1 MKTLK
6 LAALSLLLA
15 VPLIAQQPDT
25 GKMKHEAM
33 GMGHGMGGGA
43 GHDMM
48 QGMAAMMA
56 PMMGVMAYMPEHLL
70 EMKDDL
76 KLTPDQV
83 SKITALQAQSKTLHE
98 GLMGGMKPHFD
109 AMNAAFDKGDTAGAK
124 MHFNAAHDAMGKAH
138 ATGIGIASQARA
150 ALTDVQRAQVDQ
162 WAKDM
167 QGRMMMR
174 GPEH

>member
-6 LAALSLLLA
+6 LTALGLLLA
-15 VPLIAQQPDT
+15 IPLAAQQPDSA
-25 GKMKHEAM
+25 KMKHEGMGM
-33 GMGHGMGGGA
+33 GMGHGPMG

-48 QGMAAMMA
+48 GMMAQMMA

-70 EMKDDL
+70 DMKDDL

-83 SKITALQAQSKTLHE
+83 TKLTALQGQSKTMHE
-98 GLMGGMKPHFD
+98 GLMAGMKTHFD
-109 AMNAAFDKGDTAGAK
+109 AMNAAFAKGDSASAK
-124 MHFNAAHDAMGKAH
+124 MHFTEAHEAMGKAH
-138 ATGIGIASQARA
+138 ATGIGLAAQARA

-162 WAKDM
+162 WAKDT